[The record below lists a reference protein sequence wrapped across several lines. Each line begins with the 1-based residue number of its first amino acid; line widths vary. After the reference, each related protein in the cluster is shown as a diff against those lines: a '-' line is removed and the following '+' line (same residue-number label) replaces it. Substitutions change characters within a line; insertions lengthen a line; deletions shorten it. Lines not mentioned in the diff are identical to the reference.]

1 MKNGDIIISIVVPV
15 YNTSQYLDECIG
27 SIVNQTL
34 KEIEIICVNDASTD
48 DSLDVLE
55 SWRQRDPRITVVDFE
70 VNKRQGAARN
80 AAIKLARG
88 RYIGMIDSDDYIAED
103 MYQTLLENTDNY
115 SADIV
120 VGNLYATHSDSD
132 VLERNFDA
140 VMADIVEIKK
150 SVLLNRCR
158 MVTNIIKKELFEK
171 NELWYPEGLTYEDN
185 ANVAPLFLMANKINV
200 CYNDKP
206 FYFYRINN
214 QSTVRTMNN
223 PSCWDRLITAEMF
236 VDHTKRLNQYD
247 SFSEE
252 IDYVY
257 FKLVIVSSFMFA
269 LFSFSKY
276 QYNKVKEIIAE
287 YDKTIGL
294 DNIKNNKYY
303 KEDKSLQKRIAVAMC
318 HCPLVGYM
326 FWTYHMLKRGIVK
339 P

>member
-1 MKNGDIIISIVVPV
+1 MENNEIIISVVVPV

-48 DSLDVLE
+48 NSLEVLE
-55 SWRQRDPRITVVDFE
+55 SWMQKDPRITVVDFK

-88 RYIGMIDSDDYIAED
+88 QYIGMIDSDDYITED
-103 MYQTLLENTDNY
+103 MYQTLLDNTDNY
-115 SADIV
+115 TADIV

-132 VLERNFDA
+132 VLERNFNA
-140 VMADIVEIKK
+140 VMTDIIDIKK

-158 MVTNIIKKELFEK
+158 MVTNIIKKELFDK
-171 NELWYPEGLTYEDN
+171 YDLWYPEGLTYEDN
-185 ANVAPLFLMANKINV
+185 ANVAPLFLVANKINI
-200 CYNDKP
+200 CYNDNP

-214 QSTVRTMNN
+214 QSTVRAMNN

-247 SFSEE
+247 FFSEE
-252 IDYVY
+252 IDYTY
-257 FKLVIVSSFMFA
+257 YKLVIVSSFMFA

-276 QYNKVKEIIAE
+276 QYTKVKEIIAQ
-287 YDKTIGL
+287 YDREVGL
-294 DNIKNNKYY
+294 NIIKNNKYY
-303 KEDKSLQKRIAVAMC
+303 KEDKSLQKRIAVLMC
-318 HCPLVGYM
+318 HCPLVGYI
-326 FWTYHMLKRGIVK
+326 FWTYHKFKKGL
-339 P
+339 